1 MDGQFNLG
9 NMNAQALPF
18 STDEQMRELLEYFLS
33 FTENLNLN
41 IQFIVEQLG
50 YDANS
55 KEIGAK
61 YKNMMNN

>member
-1 MDGQFNLG
+1 M
-9 NMNAQALPF
+9 PF

-50 YDANS
+50 YDPNS

-61 YKNMMNN
+61 YKNNL